1 MDRDL
6 RLRPNTRQERR
17 EGGYYAKNALPRRDY
32 PQLMRHN
39 QLHVGLGSDVPM
51 SDNEIAERVELT
63 EAQQDTRA
71 DTLACIALIVIVLM
85 AIAYYGS

>member
-1 MDRDL
+1 
-6 RLRPNTRQERR
+6 
-17 EGGYYAKNALPRRDY
+17 
-32 PQLMRHN
+32 
-39 QLHVGLGSDVPM
+39 M

-63 EAQQDTRA
+63 EAQQDARA